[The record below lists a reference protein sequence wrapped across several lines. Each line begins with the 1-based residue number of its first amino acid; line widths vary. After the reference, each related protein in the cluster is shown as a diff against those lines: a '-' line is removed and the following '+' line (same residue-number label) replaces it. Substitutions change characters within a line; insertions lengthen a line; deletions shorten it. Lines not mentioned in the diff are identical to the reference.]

1 MRIFV
6 QYNEEG
12 FIGSTVMGES
22 APNCANQMEVNG
34 DFDLSGID
42 NIADIPPEA
51 FVLPAVEDAPEK
63 IDMLTIVGA
72 ENADIIAD
80 PVLDI

>member
-22 APNCANQMEVNG
+22 APNCVNQIEVLP
-34 DFDLSGID
+34 DFDLTGID

-51 FVLPAVEDAPEK
+51 FVSPVVED
-63 IDMLTIVGA
+63 IDMSIGADILTIDG
-72 ENADIIAD
+72 EEDADSIRPI
-80 PVLDI
+80 